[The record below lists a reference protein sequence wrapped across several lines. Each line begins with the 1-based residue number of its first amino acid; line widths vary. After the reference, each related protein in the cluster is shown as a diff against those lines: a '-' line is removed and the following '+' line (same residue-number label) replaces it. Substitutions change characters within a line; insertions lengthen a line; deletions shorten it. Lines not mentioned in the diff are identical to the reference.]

1 VPAALGLL
9 AALALVPAA
18 GVRTA
23 AGQAPPEEPPPS
35 RLERVIHG
43 FGYRPVPAA
52 AAMPPLRY
60 LEVDELG
67 PYWLT
72 ESAWRDARASVAAL
86 PPGEED
92 APGVL
97 EVSPHDP
104 DVVYHAGRGIHRTG
118 DDGAGWTRLADP
130 PAPDDPSVRYTVLEE
145 SPLEPGVLWAGTS
158 DGRVRSSRDGGRTW
172 ADASPGPGSVRSIEP
187 SAHDGAR
194 AYLALDGVESE
205 APRLYRTDDQGVSW
219 TALVGPVPGEV
230 PTIRGGAHAVR
241 EDPELEGL
249 VFAGTEEGLFV
260 SFDEGESW
268 DGLQLDLPPG
278 PVRDLRILG
287 RDLLVDGGDRGV
299 WVLRD
304 LSPLRQVLRGL
315 AAGEP
320 YLFEPAPAYRLDPDA
335 PGGLLNGADNPMLG
349 AVFDYLLP
357 SIVGRVRIEVVDA
370 DGRVVMAF
378 GSDRLPAPVE
388 GPAAGERAARPG
400 SGGRPEGTRSGV
412 HRIAWDLRPAGPD
425 GAAAPPLE
433 VGGYR
438 LRMTVDGMERER
450 AFEVLPDPRRPGDG

>member
-1 VPAALGLL
+1 MRTPDGGAGGRGRWPVRTRGSRLVPAALGLL

-130 PAPDDPSVRYTVLEE
+130 PAPD
-145 SPLEPGVLWAGTS
+145 
-158 DGRVRSSRDGGRTW
+158 
-172 ADASPGPGSVRSIEP
+172 
-187 SAHDGAR
+187 
-194 AYLALDGVESE
+194 
-205 APRLYRTDDQGVSW
+205 
-219 TALVGPVPGEV
+219 
-230 PTIRGGAHAVR
+230 
-241 EDPELEGL
+241 
-249 VFAGTEEGLFV
+249 
-260 SFDEGESW
+260 
-268 DGLQLDLPPG
+268 
-278 PVRDLRILG
+278 
-287 RDLLVDGGDRGV
+287 
-299 WVLRD
+299 
-304 LSPLRQVLRGL
+304 
-315 AAGEP
+315 
-320 YLFEPAPAYRLDPDA
+320 
-335 PGGLLNGADNPMLG
+335 
-349 AVFDYLLP
+349 
-357 SIVGRVRIEVVDA
+357 
-370 DGRVVMAF
+370 
-378 GSDRLPAPVE
+378 
-388 GPAAGERAARPG
+388 
-400 SGGRPEGTRSGV
+400 
-412 HRIAWDLRPAGPD
+412 
-425 GAAAPPLE
+425 
-433 VGGYR
+433 
-438 LRMTVDGMERER
+438 
-450 AFEVLPDPRRPGDG
+450 